1 MPSPEFVLLEMAAD
15 MEEIPEDTGRVYEEC
30 GPESTVIAEMFGQD
44 TAGQDAETETGI
56 PGRQDGRIGRAALI
70 VLGKVDEHV
79 LESRIHVAV
88 AESDNECR
96 QIVAYGVMDGSEHQ
110 IAAHGCDSAD
120 GCVVSDPVF
129 PQGLGPGKP
138 RQYEAYGE
146 KREEKA
152 GAARNAEFFLA
163 IKRKKSKLLIPGDED
178 DEFFAVSEASRC
190 TECSYLCLKCV
201 EVCPNRANV
210 AIDMRDTGLFE
221 DPYQILHLDAY
232 CNECGNCATFCPH
245 SGRPY
250 KDKLT
255 LFSLREDFDSS
266 DNSGFYVENDTVLIR
281 LDGKVIE
288 GVIDREGMLE
298 ADVPEEVK
306 AMIEKV
312 LLSYSY
318 LLGAV
323 EE

>member
-1 MPSPEFVLLEMAAD
+1 M
-15 MEEIPEDTGRVYEEC
+15 
-30 GPESTVIAEMFGQD
+30 
-44 TAGQDAETETGI
+44 
-56 PGRQDGRIGRAALI
+56 
-70 VLGKVDEHV
+70 
-79 LESRIHVAV
+79 
-88 AESDNECR
+88 
-96 QIVAYGVMDGSEHQ
+96 
-110 IAAHGCDSAD
+110 
-120 GCVVSDPVF
+120 
-129 PQGLGPGKP
+129 
-138 RQYEAYGE
+138 
-146 KREEKA
+146 
-152 GAARNAEFFLA
+152 
-163 IKRKKSKLLIPGDED
+163 
-178 DEFFAVSEASRC
+178 SEASRC
-190 TECSYLCLKCV
+190 IECSYLCLKCV

-210 AIDMRDTGLFE
+210 ALDMRDTGLFE

>member
-1 MPSPEFVLLEMAAD
+1 MCCQRHGIAIHINRLFFKAD
-15 MEEIPEDTGRVYEEC
+15 VA
-30 GPESTVIAEMFGQD
+30 S
-44 TAGQDAETETGI
+44 
-56 PGRQDGRIGRAALI
+56 RIGISATQNRVIHFERAI
-70 VLGKVDEHV
+70 TKFGFTVDFNQFYQILSGAGV
-79 LESRIHVAV
+79 RLTAAV
-88 AESDNECR
+88 ARINKRSQPNVGKKPWTSGTDLPQQCLNYATREAVGFNS
-96 QIVAYGVMDGSEHQ
+96 IV
-110 IAAHGCDSAD
+110 
-120 GCVVSDPVF
+120 F
-129 PQGLGPGKP
+129 
-138 RQYEAYGE
+138 
-146 KREEKA
+146 
-152 GAARNAEFFLA
+152 
-163 IKRKKSKLLIPGDED
+163 
-178 DEFFAVSEASRC
+178 
-190 TECSYLCLKCV
+190 
-201 EVCPNRANV
+201 
-210 AIDMRDTGLFE
+210 
-221 DPYQILHLDAY
+221 YQILHLDAY